1 MLFYLLGF
9 NCSTLICVYTIFTN
23 SVSNNRIQDNTTGRT
38 AMIMSRGTE
47 STSDQLAQ
55 GTLLYAGMG
64 RKKILD
70 TVPATIGTTMDTI
83 LTFPCTKPMIVIL
96 VSAVLGITGASY
108 LFGHVFTNSSRQH
121 VHFTLAQSINI
132 NTGNS
137 DLEHKVDG
145 MVPVN

>member
-1 MLFYLLGF
+1 
-9 NCSTLICVYTIFTN
+9 
-23 SVSNNRIQDNTTGRT
+23 
-38 AMIMSRGTE
+38 MIMSRGTE

-55 GTLLYAGMG
+55 VTLLFAGMG
-64 RKKILD
+64 RKKFLD

-83 LTFPCTKPMIVIL
+83 LTYIPCTTPMIVIL
-96 VSAVLGITGASY
+96 VSPVLGITGASY
-108 LFGHVFTNSSRQH
+108 LLGQVFTNSSRQH

>member
-1 MLFYLLGF
+1 
-9 NCSTLICVYTIFTN
+9 
-23 SVSNNRIQDNTTGRT
+23 
-38 AMIMSRGTE
+38 MIMSRGTE

-83 LTFPCTKPMIVIL
+83 LTYIPCTTPMIVIL
-96 VSAVLGITGASY
+96 VSPVLGITGASY
-108 LFGHVFTNSSRQH
+108 LLGQVFTNSSRQH